1 MAIVKAKFTRKRPEI
16 KDILRYIIH
25 RPDRE
30 SEKQTRTLFGRDREL
45 SKAEAYALIDAQK
58 GSVYFHVILN
68 FDQKW
73 EDKRRDIDLR
83 AITRQAMATLEERMQ
98 RPIRFFGVEHNDHT
112 DKRHIH
118 AIAILKL
125 ARGERIGWQD
135 WQACRSA
142 ATASARLERRAHDA
156 VRGYQRERQL
166 TRHFSPPR
174 VARPF
179 GMAEGLTRGVGR
191 TRPLQLTRPCGE
203 CENKSPMKRLKNGKY
218 WCAIH
223 GMEKEQSL
231 ELSR

>member
-1 MAIVKAKFTRKRPEI
+1 MAIVKANFTRKRNQI

-30 SEKQTRTLFGRDREL
+30 AEKQTRTLFGRDREL
-45 SKAEAYALIDAQK
+45 TKAEAYALIDALK

-68 FDQKW
+68 FDQKR

-125 ARGERIGWQD
+125 GRGERIGRQD

-142 ATASARLERRAHDA
+142 ATTSARLERRAHDA
-156 VRGYQRERQL
+156 VLGHQWEREQK
-166 TRHFSPPR
+166 RHFSKP
-174 VARPF
+174 V
-179 GMAEGLTRGVGR
+179 LTRTPGLAGGIGH
-191 TRPLQLTRPCGE
+191 TQPLQLTRPCGE
-203 CENKSPMKRLKNGKY
+203 CENKNQMKRLKNGKY

-223 GMEKEQSL
+223 GVEKEQSL